1 MIDIA
6 GLWTFFLMVGL
17 LTLTPGLDTALVLRT
32 AALGH
37 RRRAWGVVLGIQS
50 GTLVWGVLTSLGVTA
65 LLTASHLAY
74 ETLRW
79 AGAAYLVWMGGRL
92 LWATWR
98 RSADESPQATA
109 SEARTRP
116 ASKPESRAASKP
128 ESKAGAK
135 TEPKTGTAAGDTLLG
150 GWRQGLATNLLNPKM
165 GAFYVAV
172 LPQFIPA
179 HASHLAAG
187 VLLAGVHILLAVIW
201 ACALIT
207 LAHVLRDRL
216 QRPSVRRHLD
226 RITGTV
232 IAAFGLRLALGE

>member
-1 MIDIA
+1 MIAIDA
-6 GLWTFFLMVGL
+6 LGTFSLMVGL

-50 GTLVWGVLTSLGVTA
+50 GTVVWGVLTSLGVTA

-74 ETLRW
+74 ETLRL

-98 RSADESPQATA
+98 HSVDECPKTSGSGA
-109 SEARTRP
+109 E
-116 ASKPESRAASKP
+116 
-128 ESKAGAK
+128 AK
-135 TEPKTGTAAGDTLLG
+135 TGAGTLLG
-150 GWRQGLATNLLNPKM
+150 GWRQGIATNLLNPKM

-179 HASHLAAG
+179 DASHLASG
-187 VLLAGVHILLAVIW
+187 VLLAGVHILLAVVW

-216 QRPSVRRHLD
+216 QRPSARRCLD